1 MYFTGKLSG
10 LQLYQKET
18 STQVFSCEI
27 CKNFKNTY
35 FVEHLWTT
43 ASVYLMVVSML
54 WKKDGINDIILPIT
68 GVVIKKITLS
78 PENES
83 LSNSH
88 KILQD
93 GVRKHMANLK
103 ILYIR
108 SHPSFDN
115 AWIKLTCPAKTL
127 IDQIMLLMLT
137 PEIANLKQLL

>member
-1 MYFTGKLSG
+1 
-10 LQLYQKET
+10 
-18 STQVFSCEI
+18 
-27 CKNFKNTY
+27 
-35 FVEHLWTT
+35 
-43 ASVYLMVVSML
+43 ML

-68 GVVIKKITLS
+68 GGAIKKITLS

-93 GVRKHMANLK
+93 GVRKHMEK
-103 ILYIR
+103 IVYIR